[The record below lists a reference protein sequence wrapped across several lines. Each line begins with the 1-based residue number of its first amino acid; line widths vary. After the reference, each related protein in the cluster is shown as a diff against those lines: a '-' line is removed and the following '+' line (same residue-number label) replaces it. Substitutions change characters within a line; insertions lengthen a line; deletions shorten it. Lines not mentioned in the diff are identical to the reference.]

1 MGEEIKTITLEEL
14 CRETAEMACRFHE
27 RTENSRAERAL
38 VDFLPLDDGRWIAR
52 VIPVVEAPNP
62 VFVPDESGAKETMLD
77 AMAVLNRWLVVAL
90 ASPVFKVPPQ
100 A

>member
-1 MGEEIKTITLEEL
+1 MGEEIKTVTLEEL
-14 CRETAEMACRFHE
+14 SRDTAEMACRFYE
-27 RTENSRAERAL
+27 RTENAPAESAL
-38 VDFLPLDDGRWIAR
+38 VDFLPLDNGRWVAR
-52 VIPVVEAPNP
+52 VIPVVDNPVP

-77 AMAVLNRWLVVAL
+77 AMAVLNRWLLVAL